1 MSDLKRRRPEAG
13 PEHVDGFRRGNRGC
27 RFCRAVCSRLALSG
41 AVRSCG
47 LPRHW
52 RPKMD
57 ADEIVRVREEMEILK
72 ELENFGIGGRFA
84 GC

>member
-13 PEHVDGFRRGNRGC
+13 PEHVDGFRHGNRG
-27 RFCRAVCSRLALSG
+27 RRLCHPLRSCAKLSCLE
-41 AVRSCG
+41 RSCG

-57 ADEIVRVREEMEILK
+57 ADEIIRVREEMEILR
-72 ELENFGIGGRFA
+72 ELENFGIGGWFA